1 MLSERE
7 QRQLADIEYQLAMDD
22 PDFVQVMRGRRRH
35 NRLRLRRRV
44 ATAGTLL
51 VWVIAT
57 AVAVAGNFWIIGD
70 VLMAAASAAVIAL
83 VTVRLIFRV
92 RRRTY
97 RLAA

>member
-35 NRLRLRRRV
+35 NRLRRRV

-83 VTVRLIFRV
+83 VTVRLIFRA

>member
-22 PDFVQVMRGRRRH
+22 PDFVRIMRGRHRD
-35 NRLRLRRRV
+35 NRLRRRV

-57 AVAVAGNFWIIGD
+57 AVAVAGNFGIVGD
-70 VLMAAASAAVIAL
+70 VLMAAASAAVVTM
-83 VTVRLIFRV
+83 VTVRIIFRV